1 MNKKTEYELGRIEF
15 GGKHYLSDEVYLTEI
30 NATINRINKKLDEND
45 KMLVEILKLLKAKSS
60 DRITVNL
67 KKRKQK
73 FILRT
78 IYLKC
83 QFKRQELV

>member
-60 DRITVNL
+60 DRITVKKIFIKPSKKKKTKIHFKNNL
-67 KKRKQK
+67 S
-73 FILRT
+73 
-78 IYLKC
+78 
-83 QFKRQELV
+83 

>member
-15 GGKHYLSDEVYLTEI
+15 GGKHYLSDEVYLVEI

-60 DRITVNL
+60 DRITVKKIFIKPSKKKKTKIHFKNNL
-67 KKRKQK
+67 S
-73 FILRT
+73 
-78 IYLKC
+78 
-83 QFKRQELV
+83 